1 MSGQS
6 AVGYCPL
13 ATAHCPLSA
22 VIIAR
27 MMNRLFVIALLGTS
41 LAVTVSAQRGDQPQ
55 APPTTAGF
63 LRNLYNGNKNNI
75 IRSAEKVP
83 EDLYGLRPG
92 TQQEVRTFG
101 QHLAHV
107 ANYNFLWCSQAKG
120 EKNPNAGVDLEKTL
134 KTKAE
139 IQKALADAFAYC
151 DPVYA
156 SLTDEN
162 GAQIVEIQQEGGRTV
177 RNTRMALLM
186 LNVAHSNE
194 LYGNLVTTMRI
205 KNIVP
210 PSSEPRPAQGGRQ

>member
-1 MSGQS
+1 
-6 AVGYCPL
+6 
-13 ATAHCPLSA
+13 
-22 VIIAR
+22 
-27 MMNRLFVIALLGTS
+27 MNRLFVTALLAS
-41 LAVTVSAQRGDQPQ
+41 SFAIPAFAQQGQQPQ

-83 EDLYGLRPG
+83 EDVYGLRPG
-92 TQQEVRTFG
+92 PQQEVRTFG

-120 EKNPNAGVDLEKTL
+120 EKNPNAGIDLEKTL

-139 IQKALADAFAYC
+139 IQKALADVFAYC

-156 SLTDEN
+156 ALTDQS
-162 GAQIVEIQQEGGRTV
+162 GAEVVEIQQENGRVV

-205 KNIVP
+205 KSIVP
-210 PSSEPRPAQGGRQ
+210 PSSEPRPAQGRGN